1 MKKSIFAVG
10 VEFDLALTYCIT
22 SRKLFLIFRFRIGFT
37 GRNLQARLGQ
47 DRIEYATCISMIN
60 R

>member
-37 GRNLQARLGQ
+37 GQNLQARLGQ
-47 DRIEYATCISMIN
+47 DRIEYAT
-60 R
+60 

>member
-22 SRKLFLIFRFRIGFT
+22 SRKLFLIFRFRLG
-37 GRNLQARLGQ
+37 LQVKIYRLG
-47 DRIEYATCISMIN
+47 
-60 R
+60 